1 MRKRVPATL
10 GFLDLFGIALE
21 RLCRWLWRRLKRRL
35 PTWRAFFYWRLA
47 RRIPERARRKHTYI
61 SGSSGSGKTELL
73 KIIVYGLVRKPRF
86 CTTIVLDPNGDMASQ
101 IARWKEN
108 SSGERCVVID
118 LSLHAGFSPVINPLQ
133 VSDRSPENI
142 DLMAQLFV
150 SAFNEIM
157 DDSKLTLNMKVL
169 LHPCVS
175 VLMELGDA
183 SFPDLQCLLDEER
196 NADLLLRVQASRTY
210 REYRDFFEYEF
221 HHSDYRPTKRAIE
234 KKIQSLLNYQTFHN
248 LTVGKS
254 TVDLR
259 ALMDSRKLV
268 IFNLSKGKLGVEA
281 MPAFGKFL
289 VAMLQGLALRRE
301 AMPEFARVP
310 THLIIDECHNFI
322 TPAVEEILKE
332 SRKYALHLTLAQQ
345 TIGDKMSSELLNTV
359 MTNTEVKITGFNDK
373 KCLDTMAAKT
383 YTDPPLLYRLSTG
396 RFAVKVGK
404 GVYPPTFVLHCP
416 RFLLGSANAMPPAA
430 WQELTDRQLEAYYT
444 PVKSWGTRPPV
455 TAVTGT
461 APEELAATDPPPRF
475 FFQRKRPRLP
485 KVPKYQF

>member
-1 MRKRVPATL
+1 MRKRVPATP

-47 RRIPERARRKHTYI
+47 KRIPERARRKHTYI

-118 LSLHAGFSPVINPLQ
+118 LGLHAGFSPVINPLQ

-183 SFPDLQCLLDEER
+183 SLPDLQYLLDDDR
-196 NADLLLRVQASRTY
+196 NAGLLARARATHAFRKH
-210 REYRDFFEYEF
+210 REFFEYEF
-221 HHSDYRPTKRAIE
+221 DQTIITRRSGAIC
-234 KKIQSLLNYQTFHN
+234 KKIQ
-248 LTVGKS
+248 
-254 TVDLR
+254 
-259 ALMDSRKLV
+259 
-268 IFNLSKGKLGVEA
+268 
-281 MPAFGKFL
+281 
-289 VAMLQGLALRRE
+289 
-301 AMPEFARVP
+301 
-310 THLIIDECHNFI
+310 
-322 TPAVEEILKE
+322 
-332 SRKYALHLTLAQQ
+332 
-345 TIGDKMSSELLNTV
+345 
-359 MTNTEVKITGFNDK
+359 
-373 KCLDTMAAKT
+373 
-383 YTDPPLLYRLSTG
+383 
-396 RFAVKVGK
+396 
-404 GVYPPTFVLHCP
+404 
-416 RFLLGSANAMPPAA
+416 
-430 WQELTDRQLEAYYT
+430 
-444 PVKSWGTRPPV
+444 
-455 TAVTGT
+455 
-461 APEELAATDPPPRF
+461 
-475 FFQRKRPRLP
+475 
-485 KVPKYQF
+485 

>member
-1 MRKRVPATL
+1 
-10 GFLDLFGIALE
+10 
-21 RLCRWLWRRLKRRL
+21 
-35 PTWRAFFYWRLA
+35 
-47 RRIPERARRKHTYI
+47 
-61 SGSSGSGKTELL
+61 
-73 KIIVYGLVRKPRF
+73 
-86 CTTIVLDPNGDMASQ
+86 
-101 IARWKEN
+101 
-108 SSGERCVVID
+108 
-118 LSLHAGFSPVINPLQ
+118 
-133 VSDRSPENI
+133 
-142 DLMAQLFV
+142 MAQLFV

-157 DDSKLTLNMKVL
+157 DNSQLTLNMKVL

-183 SFPDLQCLLDEER
+183 SFPDLQCLLDEDR
-196 NADLLLRVQASRTY
+196 NEDLLLRVQSSQTY

-221 HHSDYRPTKRAIE
+221 HHSDYRPTKRAVA
-234 KKIQSLLNYQTFHN
+234 KKIQSLLDYQTFHN
-248 LTVGKS
+248 LTVGRS

-301 AMPEFARVP
+301 SMPEVARVP
-310 THLIIDECHNFI
+310 THLVIDECHNFI
-322 TPAVEEILKE
+322 TPAIEEILKE

-383 YTDPPLLYRLSTG
+383 YTDPSLLYRLSTG

-404 GVYPPTFVLHCP
+404 GVYPPTFILHCP
-416 RFLLGSANAMPPAA
+416 RFLLGSAHAMQAAA
-430 WQELTDRQLEAYYT
+430 WQELSERQLAAYYT
-444 PVKSWGTRPPV
+444 PVKSWGARPEV

-461 APEELAATDPPPRF
+461 APAELAATDPPPGSLR
-475 FFQRKRPRLP
+475 RKRPRLP
-485 KVPKYQF
+485 KMPKYQF